1 MKGTE
6 EVLPSTDI
14 AEGSAQTKHAGEEPL
29 AQVSETDVE
38 EVVSHG

>member
-14 AEGSAQTKHAGEEPL
+14 AEGPAQTKHADEESL
-29 AQVSETDVE
+29 APVPETGVE